1 MKFAV
6 TSFLLAAALP
16 VVASEIRADST
27 FGQHMMEHAR
37 RLNDNQEEQDV
48 SAWVSSY
55 SLKFQG
61 CFDVKQW
68 NDEADGE
75 DDVRIATKSLVRFR
89 MCPSDSCS
97 SSKAAGCT
105 AGFGDY
111 VISMDTFM
119 QGWFE
124 AVAEQREAACQE
136 FFNSKCNCDK
146 DNNQG
151 DDFNEEYC
159 EYNCFLDN
167 DMAQCVDR
175 NPYEEN
181 GEENDRKFDIDEYME
196 CKEIELPNND
206 NQRKLQDN
214 EEEVRYYVGPYCG
227 NQGGSI
233 HLGLFTDDTCT
244 QKASGVTFEEL
255 MGFALPYETSSLV
268 DAACV
273 SCLEPVEQDQNNA
286 NDAADADNV
295 MESCENLYMY
305 SGKCEANLPAEM
317 VASPNN
323 NACNFMEGIKIVR
336 QDGII
341 DVGVARK
348 SAVATSFTVIFA
360 MAFCAMA
367 FYVWY
372 LRTRLG
378 VKKDTLLG

>member
-1 MKFAV
+1 
-6 TSFLLAAALP
+6 
-16 VVASEIRADST
+16 
-27 FGQHMMEHAR
+27 MEHAR
-37 RLNDNQEEQDV
+37 RLNNNQQEEDV
-48 SAWVSSY
+48 SAWISGY

-75 DDVRIATKSLVRFR
+75 DDVRISTKSLVRFR

-124 AVAEQREAACQE
+124 AVREQREAACQE
-136 FFNSKCNCDK
+136 FFNSKCDCDK
-146 DNNQG
+146 DNNQA

-159 EYNCFLDN
+159 EYNCYLDN

-181 GEENDRKFDIDEYME
+181 GQENDRKFDIDEYME
-196 CKEIELPNND
+196 CKEVELPNN

-214 EEEVRYYVGPYCG
+214 EEVRYYVGPYCG

-268 DAACV
+268 DASCV
-273 SCLEPVEQDQNNA
+273 SCLEPVEQDKNNA

-295 MESCENLYMY
+295 LESCETLYTY
-305 SGKCEANLPAEM
+305 SGKCEANLPAEK
-317 VASPNN
+317 VAAPNN

-348 SAVATSFTVIFA
+348 SAVATSFIVIFA